1 MIDKAILDEVLPVPE
16 LETLKEEKIAEL
28 KEEGFAITNFHSGGV
43 FYTLLLIVLRIKIE
57 FTELLRAILNNMT
70 LTHSTGA
77 WLDIKAADY
86 GKKRKKAQ
94 KAQGLVTLS
103 RTNDQGEAVKI
114 EKGHIFK
121 TQKDINGE
129 ELRFFAIE
137 AAVLQK
143 GSRSVDVLVEAE
155 KEGSR
160 YNVPEGQ
167 ITRSLTFL
175 NGIDGISNG
184 EDWIVR
190 EGSDTEDDEGLRT
203 RALRSWSELA
213 ARSIEDTFINAAEAV
228 QGVLFA
234 HALKAVA
241 ECISGIECGRV
252 SEISVVNVA
261 NLLCPGQT
269 NIVPEKA
276 DFDVEVR
283 SYEEEELQSIVQNIC
298 GHVEKVCQA
307 WGAKFCKTEN
317 RVSNAFCIP
326 VTAPIIE
333 KTCEAMRSIGI
344 TPVIEQTLGGSDIT
358 WLVENGL
365 AAINIG
371 VGMQEVHGCKEHIL
385 FEDMISTTE
394 VLLRVLTT

>member
-94 KAQGLVTLS
+94 KARGLVTLS

-143 GSRSVDVLVEAE
+143 GSRSVDVLGNRCRRLHKNIIVWP
-155 KEGSR
+155 G
-160 YNVPEGQ
+160 NLV
-167 ITRSLTFL
+167 
-175 NGIDGISNG
+175 NGIPN
-184 EDWIVR
+184 
-190 EGSDTEDDEGLRT
+190 
-203 RALRSWSELA
+203 
-213 ARSIEDTFINAAEAV
+213 F
-228 QGVLFA
+228 
-234 HALKAVA
+234 
-241 ECISGIECGRV
+241 
-252 SEISVVNVA
+252 
-261 NLLCPGQT
+261 
-269 NIVPEKA
+269 
-276 DFDVEVR
+276 
-283 SYEEEELQSIVQNIC
+283 
-298 GHVEKVCQA
+298 VEKSFRRLSRRPCYNHVDRPLPSRMVTVSL
-307 WGAKFCKTEN
+307 CK
-317 RVSNAFCIP
+317 
-326 VTAPIIE
+326 
-333 KTCEAMRSIGI
+333 
-344 TPVIEQTLGGSDIT
+344 
-358 WLVENGL
+358 
-365 AAINIG
+365 
-371 VGMQEVHGCKEHIL
+371 
-385 FEDMISTTE
+385 
-394 VLLRVLTT
+394 